1 MQSSFL
7 ANVDVEQV
15 SKGMMQS
22 VEALQNYTKAEKY
35 VIISSVFN
43 CMFNSKLKGAKT
55 INDVMDIV
63 DRIRLDCKIKHIPEF
78 GGAERFIKGEL

>member
-1 MQSSFL
+1 MQNSFL

-43 CMFNSKLKGAKT
+43 CMFNSKLKGDKT

-63 DRIRLDCKIKHIPEF
+63 DRIRLDCKIKYIPEF